1 MNRYFIKESIRMAN
15 KHMKKCSTM
24 IVLEMQIKTI
34 MSYNFMFIRVTII
47 KNTIA
52 GVGKDEEK

>member
-1 MNRYFIKESIRMAN
+1 MAN